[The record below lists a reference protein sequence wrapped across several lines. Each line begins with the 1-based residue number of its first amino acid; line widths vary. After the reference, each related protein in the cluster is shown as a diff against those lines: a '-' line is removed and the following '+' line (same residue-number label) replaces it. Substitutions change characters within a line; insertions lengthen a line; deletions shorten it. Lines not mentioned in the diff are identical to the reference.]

1 MLDELVKKEYRK
13 GPILEESYEVYSIRH
28 NDNKYTLTIH
38 HKDEDS
44 YFWTNYKLVDDEGV
58 DVTTSD
64 LIDEILDL
72 CSNIEFVDEIIQ
84 HRNENKS
91 YG

>member
-1 MLDELVKKEYRK
+1 MLDELVKKEYRQ

-38 HKDEDS
+38 HK
-44 YFWTNYKLVDDEGV
+44 YPWTKYKLVDDEGV
-58 DVTTSD
+58 EVTTSD